1 MAKLQLTVEDLRVES
16 FATAAAG
23 GRAGT
28 VQAHAGYAPPP
39 PDGEVDYLQ
48 GTFVA
53 TQCNMSMCI
62 DSCPATCK
70 ITCGDCESVNLC
82 T

>member
-1 MAKLQLTVEDLRVES
+1 MAKLRLTIEDLRVDS
-16 FATAAAG
+16 FATATAD

-28 VQAHAGYAPPP
+28 VKAHAGYAPSQT
-39 PDGEVDYLQ
+39 DGEDDFLQ

-53 TQCNMSMCI
+53 TQCNMSLCI
-62 DSCPATCK
+62 DSCPQTCK
-70 ITCGDCESVNLC
+70 ITCGDCESVNVC